1 MSLKHWASTA
11 SLTLAGMT
19 ALFIGSSN
27 IAPAAPQ
34 DSATAPDNTKVNK
47 DHGVT
52 ADQQKNGKGDR
63 EITKEIRKS
72 IMAEKSFSTYAHNV
86 KIITANGMVTLRG
99 PVRSDDEKAS
109 IEAKAKA
116 VTGVS
121 DVKNELSVAPK
132 KS

>member
-1 MSLKHWASTA
+1 MSLRNWGSTA

-19 ALFIGSSN
+19 ALMIGSSN
-27 IAPAAPQ
+27 IATSAPQ
-34 DSATAPDNTKVNK
+34 DSAPAADNTKVNK
-47 DHGVT
+47 DHAVT
-52 ADQQKNGKGDR
+52 ADQQKNNKADR
-63 EITKEIRKS
+63 EITKEVRKS

-86 KIITANGMVTLRG
+86 KIITVNGMVTLRG